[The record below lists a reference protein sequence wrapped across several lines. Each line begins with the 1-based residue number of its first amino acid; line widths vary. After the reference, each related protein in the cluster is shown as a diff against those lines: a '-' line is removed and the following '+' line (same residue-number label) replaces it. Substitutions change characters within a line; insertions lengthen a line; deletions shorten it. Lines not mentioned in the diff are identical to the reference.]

1 MSLQVSSRGESEQ
14 RARDLAAAEA
24 EIADLRRQ
32 LEAQK
37 QAAASAAADP
47 APRPAAKRGRKKVN
61 GTAATAVEVEHI
73 SASQAADAAVAA
85 AQADAAAAQQRA
97 IEIRAEAAMLVETVE
112 DRAHAVRCFTGG
124 CCRDRQGAGE
134 CMQPQQCSTLPTCAA
149 LASSHHPDSPA
160 WCWMLGKPSATWQTW
175 PPTAAPQR
183 VQAVMEAEG
192 KAKSAEREVER
203 LRAKLRLLSSRDEA

>member
-1 MSLQVSSRGESEQ
+1 MHLVGSAPGSPLPCCTAVATSSLQLDVAQIWCPLAVPHMPERACPCFLRLSLQVSSRGESEQ

-85 AQADAAAAQQRA
+85 AKADAAAAQQRA

-112 DRAHAVRCFTGG
+112 DRAHEVRCLMGG

-134 CMQPQQCSTLPTCAA
+134 CMQPLLDCTPAAMHAYAADTC
-149 LASSHHPDSPA
+149 
-160 WCWMLGKPSATWQTW
+160 W
-175 PPTAAPQR
+175 PGRMPPP
-183 VQAVMEAEG
+183 
-192 KAKSAEREVER
+192 
-203 LRAKLRLLSSRDEA
+203 